1 MQFKIKK
8 TALATALATALT
20 GGALMSV
27 STAVQAVNIA
37 QDGLGEV
44 LEFSYYTVRGGWS
57 TLFNITNTS
66 NETVIIKV
74 RWREALNSRE
84 VRDFNVIL
92 SPYDTWAAVTKINA
106 GGAEIV
112 TADNSCTM
120 PELKTTRDLDGS
132 SFGAGLTGKTFTN
145 RAYVLDNTG
154 AFPYVD
160 NRDSKNNTPVS
171 VFAGSSGSV
180 SPLPNEAAPNPNLDR
195 AREGY
200 FEVFNMGSI
209 SNERPDIVD
218 GGVLPTQAQII
229 DAKTI
234 ARYAKHQEEVSDNKA
249 RPRDCTLVR
258 SVLRNRKQ
266 NEISTLLNEP
276 KNVLKGRAIL
286 VKGAEGIAAG
296 YDPLVLA
303 DWRSTSI
310 YTDPSQIQPN
320 LNNTEPFALVINDGQ
335 VNKRKTPLTATQS
348 ASMFFD
354 TSGASLTAGA
364 DAVSALISRSNV
376 MSDYNIKSGSAT
388 SWILSFPTKNFY
400 VDEAI
405 YRTNNQ
411 SPIPYSAPV
420 GVANTAPLAP
430 FTGASAFDAR
440 SCFSFRL
447 SMWDR
452 EEYNVI
458 ADQFSPPIPPNGRG
472 MCYETNILSFGR
484 GANLFNSTVIN
495 RAVTGGDNKNG
506 LPALSGTATMGFGP
520 GGFDGTLSGSG
531 VAVGDLLPVVGTRV
545 EVRNRGDATVNYGLA
560 NEVVYTGD
568 KTRAGLNQAV
578 IVTTP
583 SGI

>member
-1 MQFKIKK
+1 
-8 TALATALATALT
+8 
-20 GGALMSV
+20 
-27 STAVQAVNIA
+27 
-37 QDGLGEV
+37 
-44 LEFSYYTVRGGWS
+44 
-57 TLFNITNTS
+57 
-66 NETVIIKV
+66 
-74 RWREALNSRE
+74 
-84 VRDFNVIL
+84 
-92 SPYDTWAAVTKINA
+92 
-106 GGAEIV
+106 
-112 TADNSCTM
+112 
-120 PELKTTRDLDGS
+120 
-132 SFGAGLTGKTFTN
+132 
-145 RAYVLDNTG
+145 
-154 AFPYVD
+154 
-160 NRDSKNNTPVS
+160 
-171 VFAGSSGSV
+171 
-180 SPLPNEAAPNPNLDR
+180 
-195 AREGY
+195 
-200 FEVFNMGSI
+200 MGSI
-209 SNERPDIVD
+209 SNERPDIVN
-218 GGVLPTQAQII
+218 GAVLPTQAQII

-258 SVLRNRKQ
+258 SVLRNRTPGQ
-266 NEISTLLNEP
+266 LTSLLNEP

-303 DWRSTSI
+303 DWRATAFYSS
-310 YTDPSQIQPN
+310 PSQRTPN
-320 LNNTEPFALVINDGQ
+320 LSNTDPFALVINDGQ
-335 VNKRKTPLTATQS
+335 VNKRATPLTATQS
-348 ASMFFD
+348 ASMLFS
-354 TSGASLTAGA
+354 TVGSPTAGA

-400 VDEAI
+400 VDEKL

-411 SPIPYSAPV
+411 APIAF
-420 GVANTAPLAP
+420 GTGLAPLAP

-520 GGFDGTLSGSG
+520 SGFNGTLSGSG
-531 VAVGDLLPVVGTRV
+531 VAVGSLLPVVGTRV